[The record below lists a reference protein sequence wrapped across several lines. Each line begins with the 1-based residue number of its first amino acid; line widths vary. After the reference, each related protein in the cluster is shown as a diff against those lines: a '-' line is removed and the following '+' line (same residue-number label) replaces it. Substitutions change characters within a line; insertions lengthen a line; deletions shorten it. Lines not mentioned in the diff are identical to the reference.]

1 MYHNKSGDT
10 KKQHFG
16 WGGAYLHFTEVNG
29 FKQFTEAWISN
40 LFLYCF
46 YVTNKPNRI
55 AFWDGVARS
64 HPLHFWESIHL
75 ITFLG
80 KRCMVYLMSENHNCH
95 SYLGLKSEVCHVRF
109 EERQNRNNVE
119 KELSA
124 SNTVRIMNF
133 KWAIWSSQL
142 RTQFKQLRIEAWKSQ
157 DFNVEVLTFS
167 GFYTQLLKL
176 RS

>member
-1 MYHNKSGDT
+1 MRRCMYKFVRNSILAGRAHISFVLLCTITNRATPKSNIWG
-10 KKQHFG
+10 
-16 WGGAYLHFTEVNG
+16 GGAYLHFTEVNG

-133 KWAIWSSQL
+133 KWAMVIAV
-142 RTQFKQLRIEAWKSQ
+142 TNAI
-157 DFNVEVLTFS
+157 
-167 GFYTQLLKL
+167 
-176 RS
+176 